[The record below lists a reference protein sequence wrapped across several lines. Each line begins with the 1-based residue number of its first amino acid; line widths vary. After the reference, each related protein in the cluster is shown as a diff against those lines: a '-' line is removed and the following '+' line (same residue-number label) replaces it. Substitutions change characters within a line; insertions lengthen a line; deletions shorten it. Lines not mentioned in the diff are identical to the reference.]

1 MKKVIYFVPYHFSH
15 ASNGNTRAQWD
26 MLRAI
31 VDCRCFE
38 VTVCVIG
45 SGEDKDRLPYEK
57 IGCKFVSVPLKPHW
71 GFWSILNMLFSRIL
85 PCGFICFGNALG
97 YRRQVMEVAKQADWF
112 LMTYSWWW
120 PLLSKRV
127 LREKTIVLTHDILF
141 YRLASV
147 YGVNTLRKRWRL
159 FWNKKSEA
167 WALNKFNRVG
177 VFGEYEKKVIVDA
190 GVCLERVIVTGM
202 PIRVEKRIP
211 VPDEQVIYDFMFIGG
226 NGYPNYSS
234 VLNFF
239 ERVVP
244 LLPTNREIKVAL
256 VGRCA
261 TVPAVINYPL
271 PSHIKLELVG
281 FVDDTSLYFAKS
293 RIGIGTVK
301 CGSGVKVKVVE
312 MTLHGLPVVVANSGA
327 EGIPLSGPGVVNID
341 TQSAEEVRSRLS
353 RWLNSV
359 ADARADG
366 EATSKIVSREFAPD
380 GMYSRLTKYIGKGC

>member
-1 MKKVIYFVPYHFSH
+1 
-15 ASNGNTRAQWD
+15 
-26 MLRAI
+26 
-31 VDCRCFE
+31 
-38 VTVCVIG
+38 
-45 SGEDKDRLPYEK
+45 
-57 IGCKFVSVPLKPHW
+57 
-71 GFWSILNMLFSRIL
+71 
-85 PCGFICFGNALG
+85 
-97 YRRQVMEVAKQADWF
+97 MEVAKHADWF

-120 PLLSKRV
+120 PLLSNRV
-127 LREKTIVLTHDILF
+127 LRDKTIVLTHDILF

-147 YGVNTLRKRWRL
+147 YGVDTWRKRWRL

-177 VFGEYEKKVIVDA
+177 VFGEYEKKMIVDA
-190 GVCLERVIVTGM
+190 GVDSARVIVTGM
-202 PIRVEKRIP
+202 PIRVVKSDPLPES
-211 VPDEQVIYDFMFIGG
+211 EVIYDFMFIGG

-244 LLPTNREIKVAL
+244 LLPTDREIKVAL

-261 TVPAVINYPL
+261 TVSSVINYPL
-271 PSHIKLELVG
+271 PSHVKLELVG
-281 FVDDTSLYFAKS
+281 FVDDPSPYFARS

-327 EGIPLSGPGVVNID
+327 EGIPLSGPGFVNID
-341 TQSAEEVRSRLS
+341 TQSAEEVRNRLI

-366 EATSKIVSREFAPD
+366 EVTSRIVTKKFAPD
-380 GMYSRLTKYIGKGC
+380 GMYASLTNYIGK